1 MRSTLHLSRVLPHV
15 RFNPRVELL
24 GSLRPPIISYR
35 LTSSLTRPINS
46 VNQIHG
52 HSRIVQSS
60 LRSYRSFHT
69 SIIRRQSQQSTK
81 EVSSTSTSTST
92 STSKLSP
99 HDSKASG
106 FGDIK
111 RLFLLAK
118 PETTPMTIAL
128 CLLAVSSAISMSIPL
143 IIGKFLDS
151 GNEQLQTINIA
162 GYELTMY
169 SFLGITGIM
178 FIIGAI
184 ANTGRVVILRTVGEK
199 LVARLRTRT
208 LKASLEQDAAFLD
221 NNRVGDLI
229 SRLSSDASIVSR
241 SVTQNISD
249 GIRAVLSGGVGITM
263 MMLVSWK
270 LTSMMLLLA
279 PPLGAM
285 AFIYGRRI
293 RNLSRDL
300 QKSIGDLTKVAE
312 EQLNATRTIQAYGG
326 EIMEVGKYA
335 TNVRSVFKIGFK
347 EATTSGLFFGTTGF
361 LANMGLIALL
371 GMGSSM
377 IHNGALTVGEL
388 SSFMMY
394 AVYTGSS
401 MFGLSNFY
409 SELMKG
415 AGAAARIFELND
427 RKPAIPS
434 TIGIKPTFTDF
445 KAPIEFRHVGFEY
458 PTRPNIKIFNDLSF
472 KILPGEHVCIVGPS
486 GSGKSTITSLFLRF
500 YDVGE
505 GEICL
510 NGKNIKDF
518 NLRQFRKQI
527 GVVQQ
532 EPALFSGTILEN
544 ITYGIRNYTN
554 EELDSALSRANVK
567 IFISEFP
574 EGLQTIVGPR
584 GTQLSGGQRQR
595 IALARSLLLN
605 PQILVLDESTSA
617 LDSKSEK
624 TIAETLDQRCTDGKT
639 TISIAHR
646 VSTIKHST
654 RVIVLGREGYVV
666 ETGSFEELRADPH
679 SSLNMLLAKNEE
691 AGDSASSVNDQKMDM
706 IVEAELEAEKEEEEL
721 AKRDLSFD
729 K

>member
-1 MRSTLHLSRVLPHV
+1 MSTRS
-15 RFNPRVELL
+15 
-24 GSLRPPIISYR
+24 
-35 LTSSLTRPINS
+35 
-46 VNQIHG
+46 
-52 HSRIVQSS
+52 
-60 LRSYRSFHT
+60 
-69 SIIRRQSQQSTK
+69 QSTATETK
-81 EVSSTSTSTST
+81 QPE
-92 STSKLSP
+92 KLSP

-106 FGDIK
+106 FQDIK
-111 RLFLLAK
+111 RLFALAK
-118 PETTPMTIAL
+118 PETKPMVGAL
-128 CLLAVSSAISMSIPL
+128 ALLSISSAISMSIPL
-143 IIGKFLDS
+143 IIGKFLDAGHES
-151 GNEQLQTINIA
+151 MENITIY
-162 GYELTMY
+162 GLSLTQ
-169 SFLGITGIM
+169 FFGAITGV
-178 FIIGAI
+178 FILGAF
-184 ANTGRVVILRTVGEK
+184 ANSGRVIILRTIGEK

-249 GIRAVLSGGVGITM
+249 GIRAVLSGGVGVTM

-270 LTSMMLLLA
+270 LTAIMLLLA

-285 AFIYGRRI
+285 AFVYGKRI

-300 QKSIGDLTKVAE
+300 QKSVGDLTKVAE

-326 EIMEVGKYA
+326 ERLEVSKYA
-335 TNVRSVFKIGFK
+335 DSVRSVFKIGFK
-347 EATTSGLFFGTTGF
+347 EATTSGIFFGTTGF
-361 LANMGLIALL
+361 IANIGLVALL
-371 GMGSSM
+371 GIGSSM
-377 IHNGALTVGEL
+377 IRDGSLTVGEL

-427 RKPAIPS
+427 RKPLIPS
-434 TIGIKPTFTDF
+434 TIGVKPTLADFTHT
-445 KAPIEFRHVGFEY
+445 IEFRDVGFEY
-458 PTRPNIKIFNDLSF
+458 PTRPNIKIFDGLSF
-472 KILPGEHVCIVGPS
+472 NIEPGEHVCIVGPS
-486 GSGKSTITSLFLRF
+486 GAGKSTVTSLFLRF
-500 YDVGE
+500 YDVSQG
-505 GEICL
+505 GIYL

-532 EPALFSGTILEN
+532 EPALFSGSVLEN
-544 ITYGIRNYTN
+544 ITYGIHDYK
-554 EELDSALSRANVK
+554 EEGLELALNRANVRT
-567 IFISEFP
+567 FINEFP
-574 EGLQTIVGPR
+574 DGLYTIVGPR

-605 PQILVLDESTSA
+605 PQVLILDESTSA

-624 TIAETLDQRCTDGKT
+624 TIAETLNKRCQDGKT

-654 RVIVLGREGYVV
+654 RVIVLGKEGKVV
-666 ETGSFEELRADPH
+666 ETGAFEELRSKSDSA
-679 SSLNMLLAKNEE
+679 LNALLAKNEE
-691 AGDSASSVNDQKMDM
+691 NA
-706 IVEAELEAEKEEEEL
+706 VEVEPAQVGELIEEELEAEKEVEAQTE
-721 AKRDLSFD
+721 KDLSLNR
-729 K
+729 

>member
-1 MRSTLHLSRVLPHV
+1 
-15 RFNPRVELL
+15 
-24 GSLRPPIISYR
+24 
-35 LTSSLTRPINS
+35 
-46 VNQIHG
+46 
-52 HSRIVQSS
+52 
-60 LRSYRSFHT
+60 
-69 SIIRRQSQQSTK
+69 
-81 EVSSTSTSTST
+81 
-92 STSKLSP
+92 
-99 HDSKASG
+99 
-106 FGDIK
+106 
-111 RLFLLAK
+111 
-118 PETTPMTIAL
+118 
-128 CLLAVSSAISMSIPL
+128 
-143 IIGKFLDS
+143 
-151 GNEQLQTINIA
+151 
-162 GYELTMY
+162 MY

-500 YDVGE
+500 YDVGQ

-527 GVVQQ
+527 GGVVQQ

-544 ITYGIRNYTN
+544 ITYGIRNYNN

-574 EGLQTIVGPR
+574 EGLQTIVVKDKELPL
-584 GTQLSGGQRQR
+584 QDLYYL
-595 IALARSLLLN
+595 IHK
-605 PQILVLDESTSA
+605 ILVLDESTSA

-624 TIAETLDQRCTDGKT
+624 TIAETLDQRCIDGKT

-654 RVIVLGREGYVV
+654 RVIVLGREGYYVV

-706 IVEAELEAEKEEEEL
+706 VVEAELEAEKEEEEL